1 MPDTYTKQVFDYYQ
15 KRKKEDSLSIH
26 LAAPTP
32 GNLRDECL
40 IVYEER
46 GMVKETPALRSFF
59 GSVDHAEDYIQK
71 IRRFDIDKFR
81 PVVNFLI
88 EETKTTKDKNLKLIA
103 WLIDFESRDRIP
115 LNIPQPSKVDD
126 GGVPLRPPLVMPTHS
141 NGNSDTGRQTIKKED
156 AWKEE
161 EKESEPE
168 SNISLNGEGNLGDA
182 NGGQP
187 IPIGT
192 TAQTLLPKNTVVIKP
207 AKKTPKIIITCGV
220 AIIIFIAACLTQFWK
235 DKSKRLF
242 NVNPLISI
250 QTCMYWTGDHY
261 EQIKCDQ
268 KGIAVLKIPF
278 NKYVFENFEKITLPD
293 TLTSNSL
300 GKVWY
305 SKQNNKVDFYTDSAA
320 HPTDDNRRLLPLTQY
335 MLNKNVSYKRYV
347 LNIIYWSIG
356 ITFFILLFGGGAI
369 YLGIVI
375 RKGKQNKAA
384 K

>member
-1 MPDTYTKQVFDYYQ
+1 MRENYQDVVLAAYQ
-15 KRKKEDSLSIH
+15 KKRDSGELSLIM
-26 LAAPTP
+26 PRTTTVK
-32 GNLRDECL
+32 LRRYCLKIYKSRYDPKDADILSTFFNVDKVEANFHQIIDGFDPDE
-40 IVYEER
+40 
-46 GMVKETPALRSFF
+46 
-59 GSVDHAEDYIQK
+59 
-71 IRRFDIDKFR
+71 FR
-81 PVVNFLI
+81 PLLNHLK
-88 EETKTTKDKNLKLIA
+88 EKTSKTDDKNSELLA
-103 WLIDFESRDRIP
+103 WLIDFKPR
-115 LNIPQPSKVDD
+115 PSTLYYKSLETNKLVIETDD
-126 GGVPLRPPLVMPTHS
+126 YI
-141 NGNSDTGRQTIKKED
+141 DTGNDEEIIADPEEKIEEIETVDKETVHEGVQD
-156 AWKEE
+156 DLPQGRTLDDDNSGDTGNIGQKLKEE
-161 EKESEPE
+161 STPVKDSDNDLKP
-168 SNISLNGEGNLGDA
+168 
-182 NGGQP
+182 P
-187 IPIGT
+187 KKIPI
-192 TAQTLLPKNTVVIKP
+192 V
-207 AKKTPKIIITCGV
+207 IITCGV
-220 AIIIFIAACLTQFWK
+220 AIIIFISACLTQFWK

-250 QTCMYWTGDHY
+250 NTCMYWTGDHY

-356 ITFFILLFGGGAI
+356 ITFFIVLFGGGAI

-375 RKGKQNKAA
+375 RKWKQNKAA

>member
-1 MPDTYTKQVFDYYQ
+1 MAEDYKKIVFDTYKE
-15 KRKKEDSLSIH
+15 KKAKKDLPPY
-26 LAAPTP
+26 LLDPTP
-32 GNLRDECL
+32 GNLREQCL
-40 IVYEER
+40 IVCRDKYTSDDHEMLRLFFSDGNKEKGYIKSIENSRAQKFKQMSKILKGADIKNPGIKYFELLEWLMDLNLGTSTAYYKRNYEKAKQKE
-46 GMVKETPALRSFF
+46 VEEIIADPEEKIEEIETVDKETVPEGVQDDL
-59 GSVDHAEDYIQK
+59 
-71 IRRFDIDKFR
+71 
-81 PVVNFLI
+81 
-88 EETKTTKDKNLKLIA
+88 
-103 WLIDFESRDRIP
+103 
-115 LNIPQPSKVDD
+115 PQGRTLDD
-126 GGVPLRPPLVMPTHS
+126 
-141 NGNSDTGRQTIKKED
+141 NNSGDTGNTGPELKEKSTFTPPG
-156 AWKEE
+156 KE
-161 EKESEPE
+161 P
-168 SNISLNGEGNLGDA
+168 
-182 NGGQP
+182 
-187 IPIGT
+187 T
-192 TAQTLLPKNTVVIKP
+192 TVIKP
-207 AKKTPKIIITCGV
+207 PKKIPIVIITFGV
-220 AIIIFIAACLTQFWK
+220 AIIIFISTCLTQFWK

-250 QTCMYWTGDHY
+250 NTCMYWTGDHY

-356 ITFFILLFGGGAI
+356 ITFFIVLFGGGAI

-375 RKGKQNKAA
+375 RKWKQNKAA